1 VGSLLWACWVVL
13 VYTSCVF
20 RGAFRFFNKIFLTY
34 QKKKKSL
41 DSRIRSGEPRLYFL
55 IRGGWI
61 TALVSEMHL
70 REEFASWR
78 L

>member
-20 RGAFRFFNKIFLTY
+20 RGAFRFFNKIFITY
-34 QKKKKSL
+34 QKKKKKN
-41 DSRIRSGEPRLYFL
+41 FL